1 MLEFLTSGTFLVIME
16 IVVIASLGAVLIW
29 RIKKNNQAAEK
40 RREQQAKERDF
51 QLTRQLMNDLAG
63 EGAFAQG
70 KGSGRI

>member
-40 RREQQAKERDF
+40 RRDLRRTISHKQAKPPAMKE
-51 QLTRQLMNDLAG
+51 
-63 EGAFAQG
+63 E
-70 KGSGRI
+70 